1 MSVYTIMEIQ
11 QLADDVLP
19 TSRILNQNVISPKP
33 QGYVTPDFPSLYWP
47 FPIRGNQ
54 ASYLYDASDIWRF
67 TFYWTLIPYA
77 AMHLAASAY
86 AVIIQWRNWK
96 VIWITPFVF
105 AIVGGAEASI
115 AGSCVGGL
123 LAAVYNAGHFRMST
137 WVPFVWGLINS
148 LILILSSFAIQG
160 AL

>member
-1 MSVYTIMEIQ
+1 MSR
-11 QLADDVLP
+11 LLD
-19 TSRILNQNVISPKP
+19 QNVIAPKP
-33 QGYVTPDFPSLYWP
+33 QDYITPPFPSLYWP
-47 FPIRGNQ
+47 FPLTGDQ
-54 ASYLYDASDIWRF
+54 AYFLYNASDIWRF
-67 TFYWTLIPYA
+67 TLFWTLIPYA
-77 AMHLAASAY
+77 AMHLSASGY
-86 AVIIQWRNWK
+86 AVVIQLRNWK
-96 VIWITPFVF
+96 VIWLAPFVF
-105 AIVGGAEASI
+105 AVIGGVEAFM

>member
-1 MSVYTIMEIQ
+1 MNDEP
-11 QLADDVLP
+11 L
-19 TSRILNQNVISPKP
+19 TSSCSSLNNLILNQNVISPKP
-33 QGYVTPDFPSLYWP
+33 QDYVTPAFPSLYWP
-47 FPIRGNQ
+47 FPIDGGQ
-54 ASYLYDASDIWRF
+54 SKYLYNASDIWKF
-67 TFYWTLIPYA
+67 TLFWTLIPYA
-77 AMHLAASAY
+77 AMHLAASGY
-86 AVIIQWRNWK
+86 AVIIQLRNWK

-105 AIVGGAEASI
+105 AVVGGTEAFI

>member
-1 MSVYTIMEIQ
+1 MSNNLTDTS
-11 QLADDVLP
+11 LAQ
-19 TSRILNQNVISPKP
+19 SHILNQNVISPKP
-33 QGYVTPDFPSLYWP
+33 QDYVTPGFPSLYWP
-47 FPIRGNQ
+47 FPITGDQ
-54 ASYLYDASDIWRF
+54 ASYLYNASDIWRF
-67 TFYWTLIPYA
+67 TLYWTLIPYA

-96 VIWITPFVF
+96 IIWITPFIF
-105 AIVGGAEASI
+105 AAGGGAEAFI